1 MNTSLQLC
9 SSTLP
14 LKKKKKMFFL
24 LQAAEIQKEKNKLRL
39 QPLNQREC
47 KKAIFVSMIQI

>member
-1 MNTSLQLC
+1 
-9 SSTLP
+9 
-14 LKKKKKMFFL
+14 MFFL